1 MQHVSE
7 DMLWGRGRCWD
18 WNKIKV
24 VGFLYGSDME
34 LTHPATVGLH

>member
-7 DMLWGRGRCWD
+7 DMLWGRGRYWD
-18 WNKIKV
+18 WNKIGS
-24 VGFLYGSDME
+24 GFFWYGSDME